1 MFAIEPVINL
11 TQHEPTPDQ
20 KAIIHNWVDLS
31 DAEKVYIKKN
41 LTFRPQEV
49 TKYVIIGRAAMLA
62 TLAKEKGAK
71 YAHIGGAPYLMA
83 HLEDCLKQ
91 AGIVPLYSLTERVT
105 EEKMV
110 NGEVT
115 KTSVFKC
122 AGFYAV
128 E

>member
-1 MFAIEPVINL
+1 MFANELVINL
-11 TQHEPTPDQ
+11 TQHEPTQDQ
-20 KAIIHNWVDLS
+20 KEIIRNWVELS
-31 DAEKVYIKKN
+31 DAEKASVKKN

-49 TKYVIIGRAAMLA
+49 TKYVIMGRAAMLA
-62 TLAKEKGAK
+62 TLAKTKGAK

-91 AGIVPLYSLTERVT
+91 AGITPLYSLTERVT
-105 EEKMV
+105 EEKV
-110 NGEVT
+110 IDGEVT

>member
-31 DAEKVYIKKN
+31 DAEKASVKKN

-49 TKYVIIGRAAMLA
+49 TKYVIMGRAAMLA
-62 TLAKEKGAK
+62 TLAREKGAK